1 MDNEKHEGR
10 VFHCTDPEAEW
21 IKDQRHNRE
30 SRLLT
35 VAIERQSA
43 YEADPVHYYQE
54 LVTEFGR
61 DDANTIMRWIESLKC
76 NTALEFGNLDSAA

>member
-1 MDNEKHEGR
+1 MDNEKHEK
-10 VFHCTDPEAEW
+10 VFRCHDPESEW
-21 IKDQRHNRE
+21 IEDQRHSRE
-30 SRLLT
+30 ARLLS
-35 VAIERQSA
+35 VAVARQTA

-76 NTALEFGNLDSAA
+76 NTALQFPDLDSAA